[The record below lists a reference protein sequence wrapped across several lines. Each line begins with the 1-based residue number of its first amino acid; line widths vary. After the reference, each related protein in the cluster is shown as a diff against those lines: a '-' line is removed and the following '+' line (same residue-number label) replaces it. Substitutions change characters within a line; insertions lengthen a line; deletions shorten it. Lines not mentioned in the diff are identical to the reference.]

1 MTATFSTWVQF
12 QPITEKKFF
21 SVIKF
26 LRPIVEFQRQ
36 NDYSVPHQSHLKL
49 SEAKTL
55 SEELIAV
62 AVCTKVMHLMLN
74 LTCMIYNKDLSNK
87 WSLPDECLFF

>member
-26 LRPIVEFQRQ
+26 LRPTVEFQRQ
-36 NDYSVPHQSHLKL
+36 NDCSVPYQSHLKL

-55 SEELIAV
+55 RKELISI
-62 AVCTKVMHLMLN
+62 AVCTKVKHLMLN
-74 LTCMIYNKDLSNK
+74 LTCMVYNEDLSNK
-87 WSLPDECLFF
+87 WSLPD